1 MCNKSQG
8 FYGDQPEPVAPTDE
22 EIRRL
27 WDEISAKAKAKM
39 VQEFMDYGDISAA
52 AATAAN
58 VGSAGC
64 YDVEKF
70 ARAVLARWG
79 RPTPQPPAELAEM
92 VKRLHEINNPT
103 PQPVAVGERL
113 PGPEDCDAEGRC
125 WFWCKAVKTWDF
137 RSRNRQ
143 MVHDTHW
150 LPYHSLP
157 FPTHHD

>member
-70 ARAVLARWG
+70 ARAVLARYG
-79 RPTPQPPAELAEM
+79 TPA
-92 VKRLHEINNPT
+92 NNT
-103 PQPVAVGERL
+103 RE
-113 PGPEDCDAEGRC
+113 E
-125 WFWCKAVKTWDF
+125 
-137 RSRNRQ
+137 N
-143 MVHDTHW
+143 
-150 LPYHSLP
+150 
-157 FPTHHD
+157 